1 MALGAWLP
9 TALLITVAVLT
20 VTPVAVALLAGFRDA
35 PPGRPGAISWASIQA
50 SFGVMAQPEVWQ
62 VLWTTVWLS
71 TVRAVL
77 ALALAVL
84 LAWIIARTD
93 CPFRNQL
100 EFLLILSFFFPLL
113 GKVLG
118 WALLLSPQK
127 GYLNQLL
134 RQLPFFAGDT
144 GPLDVFSY
152 GGLIFVSVTGWAT
165 LLTIFLV
172 PAFRNMD
179 AALEES
185 ARMCGASPRRTITRI
200 LVPLLRPAILAAFIL
215 SLTRLLSSFETEVF
229 LGTSSG
235 IYVLTNKIYER
246 MVQIFPP
253 DFRTGMTMAVMLLVI
268 TFALVLVNW
277 KFLGRRDYT
286 TVSGRGY
293 SARPMALGKLR
304 WVAFGFV
311 VLFFFVSVCCRP

>member
-1 MALGAWLP
+1 MAVATGLRRVRALSWPRVSAGAWLP
-9 TALLITVAVLT
+9 TLLLITVAVLT
-20 VTPVAVALLAGFRDA
+20 VTAVATA
-35 PPGRPGAISWASIQA
+35 PLDICSDGG
-50 SFGVMAQPEVWQ
+50 
-62 VLWTTVWLS
+62 
-71 TVRAVL
+71 
-77 ALALAVL
+77 
-84 LAWIIARTD
+84 
-93 CPFRNQL
+93 
-100 EFLLILSFFFPLL
+100 LSF
-113 GKVLG
+113 V
-118 WALLLSPQK
+118 
-127 GYLNQLL
+127 
-134 RQLPFFAGDT
+134 R
-144 GPLDVFSY
+144 
-152 GGLIFVSVTGWAT
+152 VTGWAT
-165 LLTIFLV
+165 LLAIFLI

-268 TFALVLVNW
+268 TFGLVLVNW
-277 KFLGRRDYT
+277 RLLGKRDYT
-286 TVSGRGY
+286 TVTGRGY
-293 SARPMALGKLR
+293 SARPMALGRLR

-311 VLFFFVSVCCRP
+311 LLFLDRKST